1 MSQERDT
8 QTVFMEAT
16 YRALCTH
23 GYADLTMQDIAD
35 ETDKSK
41 AALHYHFDGKDDLF
55 REFLAYL
62 HEGFAEKIA
71 DHPDGSPV
79 TKLVALVRRVLDPV
93 DDESDQQF
101 NTAFME
107 IKAQAPYRDG
117 YREILRRFDADL
129 RTEIADLV
137 REAID
142 AGQYDEETAPE
153 EVAEHVLT
161 YIHGTWTR
169 AAAIGADV
177 VTMREHLIDDLLDML
192 VEDATVPVSAEP
204 PDAPALAASGGDIS
218 DEDADDGTV
227 AGDAGIEGAE
237 DDADSG
243 YDGDDGDEV
252 TLE

>member
-1 MSQERDT
+1 MSQEHDT
-8 QTVFMEAT
+8 QTAFMEAT

-62 HEGFAEKIA
+62 HEGFTEKIA
-71 DHPDGSPV
+71 DHPDAPPV
-79 TKLVALVRRVLDPV
+79 TQLVALVRRVLDPV

-117 YREILRRFDADL
+117 YRTVLRRFDTDL

-137 REAID
+137 RAAIED
-142 AGQYDEETAPE
+142 GQYPEDTDSE

-169 AAAIGADV
+169 AAAVGADV
-177 VTMREHLIDDLLDML
+177 VAMREHLVDDLLDML
-192 VEDATVPVSAEP
+192 VEDANVSADVETAVESAP
-204 PDAPALAASGGDIS
+204 SDA
-218 DEDADDGTV
+218 
-227 AGDAGIEGAE
+227 AGSE
-237 DDADSG
+237 
-243 YDGDDGDEV
+243 
-252 TLE
+252 

>member
-1 MSQERDT
+1 MSQEQDT
-8 QTVFMEAT
+8 RTAIMEAT

-62 HEGFAEKIA
+62 HEGFAAEIA
-71 DHPDGSPV
+71 DHPDGTPV
-79 TKLVALVRRVLDPV
+79 ERLVALVRRVLEPV
-93 DDESDQQF
+93 DDEADQQF

-117 YREILRRFDADL
+117 YREVLRRFDADL
-129 RTEIADLV
+129 HAEVAGLV
-137 REAID
+137 AEAVE
-142 AGQYDEETAPE
+142 AGQYDADTDPDEI
-153 EVAEHVLT
+153 AEHVLT

-177 VTMREHLIDDLLDML
+177 VTMREHLVQDILDLLVDGA
-192 VEDATVPVSAEP
+192 EVPVSADTT
-204 PDAPALAASGGDIS
+204 DAPAVDSARDGVD
-218 DEDADDGTV
+218 DE
-227 AGDAGIEGAE
+227 
-237 DDADSG
+237 
-243 YDGDDGDEV
+243 EV
-252 TLE
+252 TP

>member
-1 MSQERDT
+1 MSQEQDT
-8 QTVFMEAT
+8 QTAFMEAT
-16 YRALCTH
+16 YRALCTR

-62 HEGFAEKIA
+62 HDGFAEKIA
-71 DHPDGSPV
+71 DHPGGTPV
-79 TKLVALVRRVLDPV
+79 EQLVALVRRVLDPV
-93 DDESDQQF
+93 DEGSDHQF

-129 RTEIADLV
+129 RTEVADLV
-137 REAID
+137 REAIED
-142 AGQYDEETAPE
+142 GQYDERTDPE
-153 EVAEHVLT
+153 AVAEHVLT

-177 VTMREHLIDDLLDML
+177 VTMREHLIEDLLDLL
-192 VEDATVPVSAEP
+192 VDEATVPVSV
-204 PDAPALAASGGDIS
+204 AATDEQATARGD
-218 DEDADDGTV
+218 
-227 AGDAGIEGAE
+227 GDAITGGGS
-237 DDADSG
+237 DDVVGSG
-243 YDGDDGDEV
+243 
-252 TLE
+252 

>member
-1 MSQERDT
+1 MSQEQDT
-8 QTVFMEAT
+8 QTAFMEAT

-62 HEGFAEKIA
+62 HEGFAEKIT
-71 DHPDGSPV
+71 DHPDGTPV
-79 TKLVALVRRVLDPV
+79 ERLVALVRRVLDPV
-93 DDESDQQF
+93 DEGADQQF

-137 REAID
+137 RAAIED
-142 AGQYDEETAPE
+142 GQYDEETDPE

-177 VTMREHLIDDLLDML
+177 VTMREHLIDDLLDLL
-192 VEDATVPVSAEP
+192 VEDATVPVDVEAT
-204 PDAPALAASGGDIS
+204 
-218 DEDADDGTV
+218 DERATATV
-227 AGDAGIEGAE
+227 DGDASTGEGS
-237 DDADSG
+237 DDLMG
-243 YDGDDGDEV
+243 PR
-252 TLE
+252 

>member
-1 MSQERDT
+1 MSQEHDT
-8 QTVFMEAT
+8 ETAFMEAT

-62 HEGFAEKIA
+62 HEGFVETIA

-79 TKLVALVRRVLDPV
+79 ERLVALVRRVLDPV
-93 DDESDQQF
+93 DDGADQQF

-117 YREILRRFDADL
+117 YQEVLRRFDADL
-129 RTEIADLV
+129 RNEVATLVTEAT
-137 REAID
+137 D
-142 AGQYDEETAPE
+142 AGQYDEETDSE
-153 EVAEHVLT
+153 EVAEHVVT

-177 VTMREHLIDDLLDML
+177 VTMREHLIDDLLDL
-192 VEDATVPVSAEP
+192 FVQEATVPVTAEE
-204 PDAPALAASGGDIS
+204 PDASALDSPGDDTGGGATTDDGVDGAAGDAASD
-218 DEDADDGTV
+218 DAADDGV
-227 AGDAGIEGAE
+227 SPE
-237 DDADSG
+237 
-243 YDGDDGDEV
+243 
-252 TLE
+252 

>member
-1 MSQERDT
+1 MSQEQDT
-8 QTVFMEAT
+8 RTAFMEAT

-71 DHPDGSPV
+71 DHPEGTPV
-79 TKLVALVRRVLDPV
+79 EQLVALVRRVLDPV
-93 DDESDQQF
+93 DEGSEHHF

-117 YREILRRFDADL
+117 YREILRRFDSDL

-137 REAID
+137 REAIED
-142 AGQYDEETAPE
+142 GQYDEGTEPE
-153 EVAEHVLT
+153 AVAEHVLT

-177 VTMREHLIDDLLDML
+177 VTMREHLVEDLLDLL
-192 VEDATVPVSAEP
+192 VDDATVPIGVEATGEQ
-204 PDAPALAASGGDIS
+204 ATAT
-218 DEDADDGTV
+218 AD
-227 AGDAGIEGAE
+227 GDAITGNGS
-237 DDADSG
+237 DDVVGSG
-243 YDGDDGDEV
+243 
-252 TLE
+252 